1 MKVYRVPSHH
11 TRDKYYACSR
21 IWQPV
26 KSEKLHSRG
35 IISKIDFN
43 SNTKRVAPC
52 NSQNSSNTKEKENTT
67 RWKILNSWIRAKF
80 FRSNTMELWRYY
92 LWFPLSTL
100 ISIWINFGKFL
111 QSHTDFHLQIVFSE
125 ENDRAIQ
132 F

>member
-43 SNTKRVAPC
+43 SKQSVSLHATP
-52 NSQNSSNTKEKENTT
+52 
-67 RWKILNSWIRAKF
+67 KILVIPKKKKTQQDEKIGIFESEQNF
-80 FRSNTMELWRYY
+80 FVQILWNYED
-92 LWFPLSTL
+92 TTG
-100 ISIWINFGKFL
+100 NFLCPF
-111 QSHTDFHLQIVFSE
+111 
-125 ENDRAIQ
+125 
-132 F
+132 